1 MIAVYPLGYYSV
13 WDNNE
18 LRYSMRSL
26 KHIPEVTDVLLV
38 GQQPEWADTKH
49 IYTYDGA
56 NRVHNIWRKM
66 EAISEYMEGSN
77 NAFLFMAD
85 DIFITRPTSIPMYY
99 DGDIQKKIG
108 GAEHIPASG
117 RYRDM
122 LIATK
127 MLLEYHTLPTINF
140 ALHYP
145 LIVYP
150 DILKKS
156 LEFKGDYSWRT
167 IYCNLSYHYH
177 RQEIHEHIDCKLWK
191 PEEYNNHDIFSIS
204 DRFLT
209 KQGRELIQTLFPDK
223 SIFEKD

>member
-1 MIAVYPLGYYSV
+1 MIAVYPLGHYSV

-18 LRYSMRSL
+18 LRYSLRSL
-26 KHIPEVTDVLLV
+26 QNIPEVTDVLLV
-38 GQQPEWADTKH
+38 GQQPDWANTQH
-49 IYTYDGA
+49 VYTYDGA
-56 NRVHNIWRKM
+56 NRVENIWRKM
-66 EAISEYMEGSN
+66 EMISEYMEGRN

-85 DIFITRPTSIPMYY
+85 DIFITRPTSLPMYY
-99 DGDIQKKIG
+99 DGDIQRKIDN
-108 GAEHIPASG
+108 AEGVQSSG

-127 MLLEYHTLPTINF
+127 LLLEYHSLPTINF

-156 LEFKGDYSWRT
+156 LEFKGEYSWRT

-177 RQEIHEHIDCKLWK
+177 RQEIQERVDCKLWK
-191 PEEYNNHDIFSIS
+191 PEHYDNQDIFSIS

-209 KQGRELIQTLFPDK
+209 KQGRELLQTLFPDK
-223 SIFEKD
+223 CRYENY